1 MTSSARIVQV
11 DLDSSWF
18 SKLSGVETRVC
29 SVWGD
34 IIEVFPVA
42 VENIVF
48 RINIIF
54 KEIRSVLSAMSASFS
69 VSGSE
74 KSSRVTIQASSILST
89 FSFAVAEVSPL
100 FAFAFDFP
108 FCLGPCP
115 SFPPP
120 GAQQSAA

>member
-18 SKLSGVETRVC
+18 SMDI
-29 SVWGD
+29 WGG
-34 IIEVFPVA
+34 IIEVFPV
-42 VENIVF
+42 VIENIVF
-48 RINIIF
+48 WINIIF
-54 KEIRSVLSAMSASFS
+54 KKIRSVLSAMSASCL

-74 KSSRVTIQASSILST
+74 KSSRATIQASSILST

>member
-1 MTSSARIVQV
+1 MMSSARIVQI
-11 DLDSSWF
+11 DFNSS
-18 SKLSGVETRVC
+18 C
-29 SVWGD
+29 SSNVWGD

-48 RINIIF
+48 RIDIIF
-54 KEIRSVLSAMSASFS
+54 KKIGAMSVSSS
-69 VSGSE
+69 VSGSK
-74 KSSRVTIQASSILST
+74 KSSRVTIQASLISST
-89 FSFAVAEVSPL
+89 VSFAVAEVSPL

-108 FCLGPCP
+108 FCFGPCP